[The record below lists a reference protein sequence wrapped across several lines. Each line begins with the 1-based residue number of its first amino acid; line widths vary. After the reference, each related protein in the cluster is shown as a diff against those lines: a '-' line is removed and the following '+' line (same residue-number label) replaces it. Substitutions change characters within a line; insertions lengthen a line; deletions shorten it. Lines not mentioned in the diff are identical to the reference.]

1 MTAYLVWRGMML
13 ETIGLWRGISA
24 AAGLAGTVAYH
35 ISSKHLSLAASGM
48 WSVVFQFICLSMS
61 YASLFV
67 EDNDISLA
75 MLIAGVC
82 ASRVGLW
89 VFDISVTQVGEMHKD
104 LPAVAP
110 IVL

>member
-1 MTAYLVWRGMML
+1 
-13 ETIGLWRGISA
+13 
-24 AAGLAGTVAYH
+24 
-35 ISSKHLSLAASGM
+35 M

-89 VFDISVTQVGEMHKD
+89 VFDISVTQVGTMNKVF
-104 LPAVAP
+104 LW
-110 IVL
+110 